1 MVVIG
6 EVFVVLHDELDA
18 VDIVFVEVPGF
29 LIVGQN
35 NVGDNLLDDNGG
47 ILCIEGAF
55 LRGFE
60 GKSMRALG

>member
-18 VDIVFVEVPGF
+18 VDIVFVEVSGF

-47 ILCIEGAF
+47 IV
-55 LRGFE
+55 
-60 GKSMRALG
+60 